1 MNRSTNSSL
10 PLPTH
15 VLRHCFSFL
24 GSSGHYYFLASVCK
38 DFKVAVEELYKG
50 NRNTSVESIISSVST
65 YRHVAKTV
73 DSTISEKIVNEVFE
87 NDRVDI
93 FTELRNE
100 SPMMK
105 SALMAID
112 HGSTEIMRSIIVDE
126 QVVYKMMNDPIHE
139 CVSVACDRSMI
150 QYLMEKGFEFNGMSV
165 VHALRRKDLE
175 TFSYLLDFVVIA
187 NECVNVRAKIID
199 AVFDHAEKVEA
210 IRLLKQKQCFVRQD
224 GFDGDM
230 CRIAATAAARDDIS
244 FDLVKFLL
252 EDAQWLQHDVP
263 SKAFLLTC
271 IAVKRTDILSYI
283 HNSIHE
289 IDVNYCLQ
297 VAERFSVTEVIEFLQ
312 QL

>member
-10 PLPTH
+10 TLPTH
-15 VLRHCFSFL
+15 VLSHCFFFL

-50 NRNTSVESIISSVST
+50 SRNTSAESIISSVST
-65 YRHVAKTV
+65 YHHVVKIV
-73 DSTISEKIVNEVFE
+73 DSSTICKKIVNEVFE

-93 FTELRNE
+93 FTEFRFE
-100 SPMMK
+100 MMK
-105 SALMAID
+105 SVVMASY
-112 HGSTEIMRSIIVDE
+112 HGSTEIMRSIIADE
-126 QVVYKMMNDPIHE
+126 RVVYEMMNDPIH
-139 CVSVACDRSMI
+139 VFVPIACDKSMI

-175 TFSYLLDFVVIA
+175 TFSYLLDFVVVA

-244 FDLVKFLL
+244 FDLIKFLL
-252 EDAQWLQHDVP
+252 EDAQWLQHDVL
-263 SKAFLLTC
+263 SKSFLLTC
-271 IAVKRTDILSYI
+271 IAMKRTDILSYI
-283 HNSIHE
+283 HNSIYE
-289 IDVNYCLQ
+289 IDVNFCLQ
-297 VAERFSVTEVIEFLQ
+297 VAEGFSVTEVIEFLQ